1 MKKKLAILMAA
12 SMLAVSLSGCGGSK
26 TDAPAADGTAA
37 GT

>member
-26 TDAPAADGTAA
+26 TDQIYQ
-37 GT
+37 